1 MALTK
6 KTMSKKRILREIK
19 LTGIPTSPGIA
30 MGPIYIFRPFQLNIS
45 ELEGTVDNVERE
57 LELFDN
63 AIEKVLRQLDNAQK
77 SSEAYYKDQF
87 SEIFESQKAFLKDSV
102 LINEIKQEII
112 RSKCSAAFAI
122 SKILSEKSEHF
133 INLESQYFRERAY
146 DIIDLKQ
153 KLVNALLGIDV
164 DYQLSTPAIVVAE
177 MLSPADT
184 VNFNR
189 NFILGFL
196 TDKGGRTSHA
206 AIMARG
212 LRIPAVVN
220 RYNLSQVLH
229 EDDYLILDGFTGA
242 IIINPTEETKKEYEA
257 RQIAFKEFE
266 ERLYQEID
274 QPTVTQDNVHVEL
287 LANIEFVHE
296 VNDARINRAE
306 GIGLFRTESFF
317 IEKKAMPTEEQQ
329 FQYYKQVVEPMNGR
343 EVTIR
348 VLDLGGDKIMPQ
360 QEESGE
366 LNPFLGWRAIRFLLD
381 RPSIFKTQLRAIL
394 RASAFGKVKIL
405 IPMISSVEE
414 VKKTLQL
421 LDEVK
426 SGLKA
431 DRIPFDE
438 NIEIGV
444 MIETPAAAMM
454 ADLLAQYV
462 DFFSIGT
469 NDLTQYVLAIDRT
482 NEKVSKY
489 FNTFNPAVLHF
500 VERTIQAAQKN
511 NLKVT
516 LCGEFAA
523 MPEAIPLLLGMGLR
537 SLSMNPFSL
546 PGVKKIIR
554 SLQVSECEALFNQV
568 KNLHTAEEIEKT
580 CVQFLNEHIKDLEYL
595 K

>member
-1 MALTK
+1 
-6 KTMSKKRILREIK
+6 MSKKRILREIK

-102 LINEIKQEII
+102 LINEIKQEIV

-257 RQIAFKEFE
+257 RQLAFKKFE

-274 QPTVTQDNVHVEL
+274 QPTITQDNVHIEL

-296 VNDARINRAE
+296 VNDARINKAE

-317 IEKKAMPTEEQQ
+317 IEKKAMPNEEQQ
-329 FQYYKQVVEPMNGR
+329 FQYYKQVVEQMNGH

-348 VLDLGGDKIMPQ
+348 VLDLGGDKIIPQ
-360 QEESGE
+360 QEESNE

-381 RPSIFKTQLRAIL
+381 RPTIFKTQLRAIL
-394 RASAFGKVKIL
+394 RASAFGKVKVL
-405 IPMISSVEE
+405 IPMISAVEE

-421 LDEVK
+421 LEEVK
-426 SGLKA
+426 SALKA
-431 DRIPFDE
+431 DHIPFDE
-438 NIEIGV
+438 GIEIGV

-489 FNTFNPAVLHF
+489 FSTFNPAVLHF
-500 VERTIQAAQKN
+500 VERTIQAAQ
-511 NLKVT
+511 
-516 LCGEFAA
+516 
-523 MPEAIPLLLGMGLR
+523 
-537 SLSMNPFSL
+537 
-546 PGVKKIIR
+546 
-554 SLQVSECEALFNQV
+554 
-568 KNLHTAEEIEKT
+568 
-580 CVQFLNEHIKDLEYL
+580 
-595 K
+595 

>member
-6 KTMSKKRILREIK
+6 KTMSKKRILKEIK

-257 RQIAFKEFE
+257 RQLAFKEFE

-554 SLQVSECEALFNQV
+554 SLQVSECEALFNKV

>member
-257 RQIAFKEFE
+257 RQLAFKKFE

-274 QPTVTQDNVHVEL
+274 QPTVTQDSVHIEL

-296 VNDARINRAE
+296 VNDARINKAE

-317 IEKKAMPTEEQQ
+317 IEKKAMPNEEQQ

-381 RPSIFKTQLRAIL
+381 RPAIFKTQLRAIL

-431 DRIPFDE
+431 DHIPFDE

-511 NLKVT
+511 HLKVT

-523 MPEAIPLLLGMGLR
+523 IPEAIPLLLGMGLR

-554 SLQVSECEALFNQV
+554 SLQVSECEALFNKV

>member
-19 LTGIPTSPGIA
+19 LTGIPTSPGIG

-45 ELEGTVDNVERE
+45 ELEGTVDDVERE

-229 EDDYLILDGFTGA
+229 QDDYLILDGFTGA

-257 RQIAFKEFE
+257 RQLAFKKFE

-296 VNDARINRAE
+296 VNDARINKAE

-317 IEKKAMPTEEQQ
+317 IEKKAMPNEEQQ

-348 VLDLGGDKIMPQ
+348 VLDLGGDKIIPQ

-381 RPSIFKTQLRAIL
+381 RPTIFKTQLRAIL

-431 DRIPFDE
+431 DHIPFDE

-444 MIETPAAAMM
+444 MIETPAAAIM
-454 ADLLAQYV
+454 ADLLAKYV

-500 VERTIQAAQKN
+500 VEHSIQAAQEN

-554 SLQVSECEALFNQV
+554 SLHVSECEALFKKV
-568 KNLHTAEEIEKT
+568 KGLHTAEEIEKT

>member
-554 SLQVSECEALFNQV
+554 SLQVSECEALFNKV

>member
-1 MALTK
+1 MK
-6 KTMSKKRILREIK
+6 KTTKTNSRKILKEIR

-45 ELEGTVDNVERE
+45 ELEGEVEDVDRE
-57 LELFDN
+57 IALFDN
-63 AIEKVLRQLDNAQK
+63 AIKKVYKQLENAQK
-77 SSEAYYKDQF
+77 NSETYYKDQF
-87 SEIFESQKAFLKDSV
+87 SEIFESQKAFLKDPV
-102 LINEIKQEII
+102 LINEIKQEI
-112 RSKCSAAFAI
+112 RTSKCSAAFAI
-122 SKILSEKSEHF
+122 SKILSEKSEYF
-133 INLESQYFRERAY
+133 INLESTYFRERAY

-212 LRIPAVVN
+212 LRIPSVVN

-229 EDDYLILDGFTGA
+229 EDDFLILDGFTGA

-257 RQIAFKEFE
+257 KQKDFQEFE
-266 ERLYQEID
+266 KRLYKEID
-274 QPTVTQDNVHVEL
+274 ASTVTLDGHKVEL

-296 VNDARINRAE
+296 VNDARINKAE

-317 IEKKAMPTEEQQ
+317 IEKNAIPDEEQQ
-329 FQYYKQVVEPMNGR
+329 FQFYKQVVDQMNGN
-343 EVTIR
+343 EITIR
-348 VLDLGGDKIMPQ
+348 VLDLGGDKLLAQ
-360 QEESGE
+360 HSDEDE

-381 RPSIFKTQLRAIL
+381 RPSIFRTQLRAIL
-394 RASAFGKVKIL
+394 RASALGNVKIL
-405 IPMISSVEE
+405 IPMVSSVEE
-414 VKKTLQL
+414 TKKTLEL
-421 LDEVK
+421 VEEAKDSLRRENK
-426 SGLKA
+426 
-431 DRIPFDE
+431 PFNE
-438 NIEIGV
+438 NIEVGV
-444 MIETPAAAMM
+444 MIETPAAAM
-454 ADLLAQYV
+454 LVEILAEYV
-462 DFFSIGT
+462 NFFSIGT

-489 FNTFNPAVLHF
+489 FNTFNPAVLYF
-500 VERTIQAAQKN
+500 VENTIRTGQNK

-516 LCGEFAA
+516 LCGEFASI
-523 MPEAIPLLLGMGLR
+523 PEAIPLLLGMGLR
-537 SLSMNPFSL
+537 SFSMNPFSL
-546 PGVKKIIR
+546 PGAKKIIR
-554 SLQVSECEALFNQV
+554 SLKISECEQLYKQI
-568 KNLHTAEEIEKT
+568 KTMHTATEIEKA
-580 CVQFLNEHIKDLEYL
+580 CFEFVKKHISDLQYL

>member
-1 MALTK
+1 
-6 KTMSKKRILREIK
+6 
-19 LTGIPTSPGIA
+19 
-30 MGPIYIFRPFQLNIS
+30 
-45 ELEGTVDNVERE
+45 
-57 LELFDN
+57 
-63 AIEKVLRQLDNAQK
+63 
-77 SSEAYYKDQF
+77 
-87 SEIFESQKAFLKDSV
+87 
-102 LINEIKQEII
+102 
-112 RSKCSAAFAI
+112 
-122 SKILSEKSEHF
+122 
-133 INLESQYFRERAY
+133 
-146 DIIDLKQ
+146 
-153 KLVNALLGIDV
+153 
-164 DYQLSTPAIVVAE
+164 
-177 MLSPADT
+177 
-184 VNFNR
+184 
-189 NFILGFL
+189 L

-257 RQIAFKEFE
+257 RQLAFKKFE

-274 QPTVTQDNVHVEL
+274 QPTITQDNVHIEL

-296 VNDARINRAE
+296 VNDARINKAE

-317 IEKKAMPTEEQQ
+317 IEKKAMPNEEQQ
-329 FQYYKQVVEPMNGR
+329 FQYYKQVVEQMNGH

-348 VLDLGGDKIMPQ
+348 VLDLGGDKIIPQ
-360 QEESGE
+360 QEESNE

-381 RPSIFKTQLRAIL
+381 RPTIFKTQLRAIL
-394 RASAFGKVKIL
+394 RASAFGKVKVL
-405 IPMISSVEE
+405 IPMISAVEE

-421 LDEVK
+421 LEEVK
-426 SGLKA
+426 SALKA
-431 DRIPFDE
+431 DHIPFDE
-438 NIEIGV
+438 GIEIGV

-489 FNTFNPAVLHF
+489 FSTFNPAVLHF
-500 VERTIQAAQKN
+500 VERTIQAAQQN

-523 MPEAIPLLLGMGLR
+523 IPEAIPLLLGMGLR

-554 SLQVSECEALFNQV
+554 SLQVSECEGLFNKV
-568 KNLHTAEEIEKT
+568 KNLHTAEEIEKQ
-580 CVQFLNEHIKDLEYL
+580 CAQFLNEHIKDLEYL